1 MGIGAGKM
9 PAFTFRQMVARDQP
23 VASITAG
30 KRRNFLV
37 VLMNAPW
44 VLELQMERRG
54 CADCVSSPW
63 RIDEGRSSSRV
74 KA

>member
-1 MGIGAGKM
+1 VYLTGPFHFLLSRCLPKDGLQRLPSTTAGNM

-37 VLMNAPW
+37 VLINIP
-44 VLELQMERRG
+44 G
-54 CADCVSSPW
+54 C
-63 RIDEGRSSSRV
+63 
-74 KA
+74 